1 MSKII
6 LTGSFDPIT
15 NGHLALVKTC
25 ARLFGQVHVVAFLN
39 ADKVNTYTSSQREEM
54 LAAACRG
61 MENVVT
67 ASDDGMVVD
76 YCRRNGINIIVRGL
90 RGREDLDYEMT
101 MAKNNSIYDSSV
113 ATFFLPAD
121 EEHGDISSSE
131 VRRRFALGEDI
142 SHLVPA
148 GVAELM
154 EKYSQNI

>member
-1 MSKII
+1 MSKVI

-15 NGHLALVKTC
+15 NGHFALVKTC
-25 ARLFGQVHVVAFLN
+25 ARLFDEVHVVAFLN
-39 ADKVNTYTSSQREEM
+39 ADKVNTYTSAQREEM

-61 MENVVT
+61 LNNVIT

-101 MAKNNSIYDSSV
+101 MAKNNGGYAPEV
-113 ATFFLPAD
+113 TTFFLPAD
-121 EEHGDISSSE
+121 EEYGHLSSSE
-131 VRRRFALGEDI
+131 VRRRFAAGEDVTE
-142 SHLVPA
+142 LVPC

-154 EKYSQNI
+154 REYGQRE